1 MDRITQHMLTS
12 VVSYN
17 LFSRVFLPGEIVRP
31 FPALRM
37 RRIESHTDLDI
48 RPCSGY
54 FAHSF
59 AKWMILLSISACSTA
74 VFTKIELAFSSRGSR
89 VFKLTGREGLLSE
102 P

>member
-1 MDRITQHMLTS
+1 VDRITQHMLTS

-59 AKWMILLSISACSTA
+59 AKWMILLSISACS
-74 VFTKIELAFSSRGSR
+74 VLQRDFLAYTEREVSSWR
-89 VFKLTGREGLLSE
+89 
-102 P
+102 